1 MLDLRS
7 IPLTDRT
14 ALFVIVM
21 VLLFTTAVGLLGL
34 RHRQLIG
41 RTLLTVLI
49 ALLVTSAVW
58 FAFEILWKPFPD
70 AIPPGVYAAA
80 AAAVFAIGCVVS
92 QEGRRILM
100 SAVSVIA
107 LLGTAA
113 AANTVYQQ
121 YPTIGSFNPTPA
133 SVSMT
138 YDQLQATSAPPQLDG
153 RNVGAMVTIPLAG
166 TTSGFPARDAIA
178 YIPPAYFTQPKL
190 RLPVLVLLA
199 GNPGEPKQWFGAGD
213 AEHTADQYQAAHHG
227 VSPIVISVDG
237 TGSLSG
243 NPICVDGPQL
253 KVQTY
258 LAEDAPALIKEKLRV
273 NDDQR
278 TWTIGGL
285 SYGGTCALQ
294 IVTNAPHAYG
304 NFLNFSGQAEPT
316 IGNHKKTVDAFFGGD
331 EAAFQA
337 VNPATLLK
345 QNAAQGANRYAGI
358 QGKFYAGSNDKNSTK
373 DLTALNDAANK
384 SGMTTTFHN
393 VPGGHS
399 FQVWRVA
406 LLETF
411 DWAAQRGGLQ

>member
-1 MLDLRS
+1 MLDLRN

-14 ALFVIVM
+14 ALFVIV
-21 VLLFTTAVGLLGL
+21 VLLLFTTATGLFGL
-34 RHRQLIG
+34 RHRQLVA
-41 RTLLTVLI
+41 RTLLTVLM

-58 FAFEILWKPFPD
+58 LTVEILWKPFPD
-70 AIPPGVYAAA
+70 AIPPGVYASA
-80 AAAVFAIGCVVS
+80 AAAVFAIGCILS
-92 QEGRRILM
+92 QRGRRITM
-100 SAVSVIA
+100 TAMSVIA
-107 LLGTAA
+107 LTGAAA

-121 YPTIGSFNPTPA
+121 YPTIGSFNPAPA
-133 SVSMT
+133 SVTMT
-138 YDQLQATSAPPQLDG
+138 YDQFQVTTAAPRLDG
-153 RNVGAMVTIPLAG
+153 REVGAMVTIPMTG
-166 TTSGFPARDAIA
+166 TVSGFPARDAVA

-190 RLPVLVLLA
+190 RLPVLLLLA
-199 GNPGEPKQWFGAGD
+199 GNPGEPKQWFGAGY
-213 AEHTADQYQAAHHG
+213 AEHTADQYQAAHNG

-258 LAEDAPALIKEKLRV
+258 LANDVPALIKEKLRV
-273 NDDQR
+273 NEDQR

-294 IVTNAPHAYG
+294 IVTNAPQAYG

-316 IGNHKKTVDAFFGGD
+316 LGNHKQTVDKFFGGD

-345 QNAAQGANRYAGI
+345 QNATQGTNKYVGI

-384 SGMTTTFHN
+384 SGMTTTFHT

-406 LLETF
+406 LLETLG
-411 DWAAQRGGLQ
+411 WAAQRGGLP